1 VAVSFAL
8 EAVTYRYPRAPAP
21 ALRTVSL
28 TIPAGKTTVL
38 LGPSGSG
45 KSTLLSL
52 LGLLWEGGLDAG
64 RLTYRNGATVRD
76 YAALGH
82 AERARLRLHEF
93 GFVLQS
99 AYLLPHFT
107 CAQNVGLPL
116 ALHGCGVREQRER
129 VAALMKRADP
139 EGKLLEVRDRLPGEV
154 AGGQKQR
161 MAVLRA
167 VVHNPRVVFAD
178 EPFSNL
184 DPPNARRI
192 VQLLLDW
199 RAGTLHGDATP
210 ERTLVLVCHDLEV
223 ARRVADHCVLLDQD
237 HAVAGHRAFDKGE
250 WPDWTEQI
258 QRAFSDNG
266 NAGPGAQH
274 PEADAPQSSV

>member
-1 VAVSFAL
+1 MSFELA
-8 EAVTYRYPRAPAP
+8 AVTYRYPRAGAP
-21 ALRTVSL
+21 ALRDVSL
-28 TIPAGKTTVL
+28 TIPAGRTTVL

-52 LGLLWEGGLDAG
+52 LGLLWEGKLDAG
-64 RLTYRNGATVRD
+64 RITYRNGAAAHD
-76 YAALGH
+76 YAALEHG
-82 AERARLRLHEF
+82 ERARLRLRAF

-99 AYLLPHFT
+99 SYLLPHFT

-116 ALHGCGVREQRER
+116 ALHGCGVREQRQR
-129 VAALMKRADP
+129 VEALLSRADP

-167 VVHNPRVVFAD
+167 VVHDPHVVFAD

-199 RAGTLHGDATP
+199 RAGVLHGEAK

-223 ARRVADHCVLLDQD
+223 ARRVADCCVLLDQD
-237 HAVAGHRAFDKGE
+237 HAVVGSRAFDRGE
-250 WPDWTEQI
+250 WAGWIDKI
-258 QRAFSDNG
+258 QRAFSDSD
-266 NAGPGAQH
+266 AGQP
-274 PEADAPQSSV
+274 P

>member
-1 VAVSFAL
+1 VAVSFELA
-8 EAVTYRYPRAPAP
+8 AVTYRYPRAAGP
-21 ALRTVSL
+21 ALRDVTL

-52 LGLLWEGGLDAG
+52 LGLLWEGSLDGG
-64 RLTYRNGATVRD
+64 RITYRNGATSLD

-82 AERARLRLHEF
+82 AERAQLRLREF

-99 AYLLPHFT
+99 SYLLPHFT

-116 ALHGCGVREQRER
+116 ALHGCGVREQRRR
-129 VAALMKRADP
+129 VETLLLRADL

-167 VVHNPRVVFAD
+167 VVHDPRVVFAD

-192 VQLLLDW
+192 VRLLLDW
-199 RAGTLHGDATP
+199 RVGLLHGDGTQ
-210 ERTLVLVCHDLEV
+210 ERTLVMVCHDLEV
-223 ARRVADHCVLLDQD
+223 ARRVADSCVLLDQD
-237 HAVAGHRAFDKGE
+237 HAVVGNCAFDRSE
-250 WPDWTEQI
+250 WPEWTEKI
-258 QRAFSDNG
+258 QRAFSDHG
-266 NAGPGAQH
+266 EGERQTP
-274 PEADAPQSSV
+274 

>member
-1 VAVSFAL
+1 MSFELA
-8 EAVTYRYPRAPAP
+8 AVTYRYPRAPGP
-21 ALRTVSL
+21 ALRDVTLV
-28 TIPAGKTTVL
+28 IPAGKTTVL

-52 LGLLWEGGLDAG
+52 LGLLWEGALEAG
-64 RLTYRNGATVRD
+64 RITYRSGATPLD
-76 YAALGH
+76 YAGLGH
-82 AERARLRLHEF
+82 AERARLRLTEF

-99 AYLLPHFT
+99 SYLLPHFT

-116 ALHGCGVREQRER
+116 ALHGCGVSEQRQR
-129 VAALMKRADP
+129 VEALLRRADP

-167 VVHNPRVVFAD
+167 VVHDPHVVFAD

-192 VQLLLDW
+192 VRLLLDW
-199 RAGTLHGDATP
+199 RAGALHSSEP
-210 ERTLVLVCHDLEV
+210 RERTLVMVCHDLEV
-223 ARRVADHCVLLDQD
+223 ARRVADCCVLLDQD
-237 HAVAGHRAFDKGE
+237 HAVVGNRAFEKGE
-250 WPDWTEQI
+250 WPAWTEKI
-258 QRAFSDNG
+258 QRAFSDRN
-266 NAGPGAQH
+266 
-274 PEADAPQSSV
+274 EET